1 MKYLKKALRL
11 LMSLVIGATVLSL
24 AVGLIFGLVAL
35 ITNFTVVFL
44 TILFCLMSVVV
55 GALVIEQFDL

>member
-55 GALVIEQFDL
+55 ETS